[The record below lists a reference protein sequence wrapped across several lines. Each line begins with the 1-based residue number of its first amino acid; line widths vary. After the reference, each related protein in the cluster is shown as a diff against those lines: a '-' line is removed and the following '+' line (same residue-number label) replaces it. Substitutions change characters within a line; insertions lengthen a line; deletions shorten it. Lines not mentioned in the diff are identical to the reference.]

1 MYAYPLT
8 LLIAFTATLLIATL
22 SCQFLEK
29 PLLKLTDV
37 FPGRCTWLL
46 RHTLRLAAV

>member
-29 PLLKLTDV
+29 PLLKLKDR
-37 FPGRCTWLL
+37 FPREV
-46 RHTLRLAAV
+46 HLAAEA